1 MTAMKPAGRLL
12 VRVLVIATFLPS
24 LFAARPAT
32 PPVPRTGFRAEFL
45 QNLDELEQKYVS
57 LANAVPQSRYS
68 WRPSDGVRSV
78 SEVYMHV
85 ASSNY
90 YLATFL
96 GVKPP
101 ADSDWITEKVTDKEK
116 VIAAMRKSFADLRTV
131 ALSKT
136 DAELETKILM
146 FGNETTERGA
156 FITILTHLHEH
167 LGQSIAYARMNNVVP
182 PWSRNDQ

>member
-1 MTAMKPAGRLL
+1 MNRRLL
-12 VRVLVIATFLPS
+12 PLLALLLLPC
-24 LFAARPAT
+24 AAFGAVAT
-32 PPVPRTGFRAEFL
+32 PPVPRIGFRAEFL
-45 QNLDELEQKYVS
+45 QNLDELETKYVS
-57 LANAVPQSRYS
+57 LASAVPQSRYN
-68 WRPSDGVRSV
+68 WRPSEGVRSV

-116 VIAAMRKSFADLRTV
+116 VLAALRKSFADLRGV

-136 DAELETKILM
+136 DAEIETKIRM
-146 FGNETTERGA
+146 FGNDTTERA
-156 FITILTHLHEH
+156 ALMSILNHLHEH
-167 LGQSIAYARMNNVVP
+167 LGQSVAYARMNNVVP

>member
-1 MTAMKPAGRLL
+1 MTAMTP
-12 VRVLVIATFLPS
+12 ATFLFILATLHPS
-24 LFAARPAT
+24 ISPVRPAA

-45 QNLDELEQKYVS
+45 QNLEEVEQKYTS

-68 WRPSDGVRSV
+68 WRPADGVRSI

-116 VIAAMRKSFADLRTV
+116 VLSAMRKSFADLRAV
-131 ALSKT
+131 ALSKS
-136 DAELETKILM
+136 DAELETKIRM
-146 FGNETTERGA
+146 FGNDTTERAA
-156 FITILTHLHEH
+156 FMTILTHLHEH
-167 LGQSIAYARMNNVVP
+167 LGQSIAYARMNGVVP
-182 PWSRNDQ
+182 PWSRNDK

>member
-1 MTAMKPAGRLL
+1 MAAMKPVAILL
-12 VRVLVIATFLPS
+12 LSILLP
-24 LFAARPAT
+24 AIGVAKPAS

-57 LANAVPQSRYS
+57 LANAMPQARYS
-68 WRPSDGVRSV
+68 WRPSEGVRSV
-78 SEVYMHV
+78 SEVYMHI

-116 VIAAMRKSFADLRTV
+116 VVAAIRKSFADLRTV

-136 DAELETKILM
+136 DAELDTKIRM
-146 FGNETTERGA
+146 FGNDTTERAA
-156 FITILTHLHEH
+156 FVTILNHLHEH
-167 LGQSIAYARMNNVVP
+167 LGQSVAYARMNGVVP

>member
-1 MTAMKPAGRLL
+1 MTAMKPAILL
-12 VRVLVIATFLPS
+12 LLLAALVPSIA
-24 LFAARPAT
+24 AARPAT

-45 QNLDELEQKYVS
+45 QNLDELETKYIA
-57 LANAVPQSRYS
+57 LANAVPQARYG
-68 WRPSDGVRSV
+68 WRPSEGVRSV
-78 SEVYMHV
+78 SEVYMHI

-116 VIAAMRKSFADLRTV
+116 VIAAIRKSFADLRTV

-136 DAELETKILM
+136 DAELDTKIQM
-146 FGNETTERGA
+146 FGNDTTERAA
-156 FITILTHLHEH
+156 FVTILNHLHEH
-167 LGQSIAYARMNNVVP
+167 LGQSVAYARMNGVVP